1 MDLFD
6 SILSQHKVGEC
17 VILSFRD
24 VPKEFIRL
32 LLSLCRKTNI
42 SYSVLKNPDLAVRVR
57 VDRNEDAK
65 YLRYVGYNKALRSYI
80 YTGSSW
86 NYPVYYVRDYIQED
100 DSPLL
105 ISAPDLSGLL

>member
-6 SILSQHKVGEC
+6 SILSQHKLGEC

-24 VPKEFIRL
+24 VPKEFVRL
-32 LLSLCRKTNI
+32 LLSLCRETQVPDSI
-42 SYSVLKNPDLAVRVR
+42 LQNPDLAVRVR
-57 VDRNEDAK
+57 VSGTEGSK
-65 YLRYVGYNKALRSYI
+65 HLRYVGYNKTLRSYI

-86 NYPVYYVRDYIQED
+86 NYPVYYVRDYVQED

-105 ISAPDLSGLL
+105 ISAPDFSGLL